1 MALYRPGSYSV
12 VLDAPNPYAQ
22 RLVLTKLTE
31 YSRELQKLQ
40 MAAADMRNAIVRK
53 DLKLLTNS
61 VKNSQDWLLSLVET
75 QSYIHNLLEDQ
86 GLTIAPA
93 TGYSLYGRAADLGT
107 QRGRADRKLSQH
119 HSMTL

>member
-1 MALYRPGSYSV
+1 MALYRPGAFPV

-31 YSRELQKLQ
+31 YTRELQKLQ
-40 MAAADMRNAIVRK
+40 IAAADIKNAIVRN

-75 QSYIHNLLEDQ
+75 QSYIHSLLDQ
-86 GLTIAPA
+86 RGIAPV
-93 TGYSLYGRAADLGT
+93 TGMTLYSRAADLGT
-107 QRGRADRKLSQH
+107 QRGRADRKVAQH
-119 HSMTL
+119 HSMSL